1 MKKLFTLCAGISL
14 LACSSV
20 HAQSSRHIVKFKD
33 KNGTPFTLA
42 NPQAYLTQ
50 KSIARRV
57 KQSIAIDSTDLPITP
72 RYLDS
77 IRSVPNVTILN
88 TSKWL
93 NQVLIQTTNAA
104 AMAKIQ
110 GFPFVAQLAPIGA
123 RLGPV
128 QPESEISATKL
139 KVTINGTGNQRT
151 TQTEQTNI
159 DYGNATAQIKMH
171 NGDFLHNWGFRGE
184 NITMAMMDAGF
195 FGYLTN
201 TGIDSIRINNQVKG
215 TWDFVAN
222 NDQVSEDH
230 PHGFYCLSIIAANKP
245 GQMVGTAPKADF
257 YLYRTEDAA
266 TEYPVEEQNWVA
278 AAERADSLGADIF
291 STSLGYLTFDNPAFN
306 YSYAARN
313 GNTAIMTIGGDL
325 AAKKGIIVCNSAGNN
340 GGTATD
346 GKFVAVPAD
355 GDSVIAVGACN
366 ASQVIANFSAWGPN
380 SAGAIKPNITSV
392 GVGTSFISV
401 GGTPTNGNGT
411 SFSCPN
417 IAGLITCLLQ
427 AFYESGNME
436 ITNAV
441 QQSADKF
448 SAPDARFGYGI
459 PDMKKAFV
467 IMLKRK
473 YNTVSVLNANCTA
486 ELQFNIKGSAAM
498 QFELERKGPGDNNF
512 FIIKRFNVNSADF
525 RFNTVAIR
533 DTLNYQTGGGVSY
546 RLKHII
552 GTDTSFYYDTQ
563 VLNLVQPCGNNKI
576 IISPNPVKDNLKIV
590 IGATLNLS
598 NPLVRITAGDG
609 KVIYK
614 SAIGSGSNNINA
626 RGWAAGVYVIE
637 IISNKEVVA
646 IKRVVKE

>member
-1 MKKLFTLCAGISL
+1 
-14 LACSSV
+14 
-20 HAQSSRHIVKFKD
+20 
-33 KNGTPFTLA
+33 
-42 NPQAYLTQ
+42 
-50 KSIARRV
+50 
-57 KQSIAIDSTDLPITP
+57 
-72 RYLDS
+72 
-77 IRSVPNVTILN
+77 
-88 TSKWL
+88 L
-93 NQVLIQTTNAA
+93 NQVLIQTSNAA

-110 GFPFVAQLAPIGA
+110 SFPFVAQLSPIGA

-128 QPESEISATKL
+128 ETGSEISATKL
-139 KVTINGTGNQRT
+139 KVIINGNGNQRT

-159 DYGNATAQIKMH
+159 DYGNANTQVKMH

-184 NITMAMMDAGF
+184 NVTMAMMDAGF

-201 TGIDSIRINNQVKG
+201 PGIDSIRINNQVKG

-278 AAERADSLGADIF
+278 AAERADSLGVDIF
-291 STSLGYLTFDNPAFN
+291 STSLGYLTFDNPVFN

-366 ASQVIANFSAWGPN
+366 TSQVIANFSAWGPN
-380 SAGAIKPNITSV
+380 SAGVIKPNITSV

-417 IAGLITCLLQ
+417 IA
-427 AFYESGNME
+427 MH
-436 ITNAV
+436 
-441 QQSADKF
+441 
-448 SAPDARFGYGI
+448 
-459 PDMKKAFV
+459 
-467 IMLKRK
+467 
-473 YNTVSVLNANCTA
+473 
-486 ELQFNIKGSAAM
+486 GSAMAY
-498 QFELERKGPGDNNF
+498 P
-512 FIIKRFNVNSADF
+512 I
-525 RFNTVAIR
+525 
-533 DTLNYQTGGGVSY
+533 
-546 RLKHII
+546 
-552 GTDTSFYYDTQ
+552 
-563 VLNLVQPCGNNKI
+563 
-576 IISPNPVKDNLKIV
+576 
-590 IGATLNLS
+590 
-598 NPLVRITAGDG
+598 
-609 KVIYK
+609 
-614 SAIGSGSNNINA
+614 
-626 RGWAAGVYVIE
+626 
-637 IISNKEVVA
+637 
-646 IKRVVKE
+646 